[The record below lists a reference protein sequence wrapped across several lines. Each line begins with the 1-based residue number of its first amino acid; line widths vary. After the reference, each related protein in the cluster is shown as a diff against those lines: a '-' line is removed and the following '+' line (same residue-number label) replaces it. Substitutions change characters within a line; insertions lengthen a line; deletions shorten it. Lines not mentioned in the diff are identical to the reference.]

1 MKKYE
6 VLTPQGKLM
15 EFKGI
20 YANLKD
26 VLKWVK
32 NDFNKFSDSKSFQDW
47 ADELNDC
54 GDYEGEFTKFDA
66 LDSLHSNYFI
76 YVNRIQI
83 DNVTELFMN
92 TPELMD

>member
-1 MKKYE
+1 MEKYE

-20 YANLKD
+20 YANLKN

-32 NDFNKFSDSKSFQDW
+32 KDFNKFSDSASFQDW
-47 ADELNDC
+47 ANELNDC

-66 LDSLHSNYFI
+66 LDSLQSNYFI
-76 YVNRIQI
+76 YINRIQL
-83 DNVTELFMN
+83 DNVTELFIN